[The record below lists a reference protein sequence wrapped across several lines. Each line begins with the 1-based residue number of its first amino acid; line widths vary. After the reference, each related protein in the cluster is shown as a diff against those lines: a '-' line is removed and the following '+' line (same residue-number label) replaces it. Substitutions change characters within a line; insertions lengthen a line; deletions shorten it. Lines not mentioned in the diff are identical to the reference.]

1 MAGKS
6 TRAGLRKGDTVMVI
20 AGGNHKKR
28 AIKGKTGKIVR
39 FEGTNGD
46 RVVVEGLNF
55 ITKFKKPTG
64 PNSPGGRLV
73 VEGGMHISNVLFYV
87 EKLKKPVRLKHKILE
102 DGKKVRG
109 YIDPTS
115 KSFVQIEG

>member
-1 MAGKS
+1 
-6 TRAGLRKGDTVMVI
+6 
-20 AGGNHKKR
+20 
-28 AIKGKTGKIVR
+28 
-39 FEGTNGD
+39 
-46 RVVVEGLNF
+46 
-55 ITKFKKPTG
+55 
-64 PNSPGGRLV
+64 V